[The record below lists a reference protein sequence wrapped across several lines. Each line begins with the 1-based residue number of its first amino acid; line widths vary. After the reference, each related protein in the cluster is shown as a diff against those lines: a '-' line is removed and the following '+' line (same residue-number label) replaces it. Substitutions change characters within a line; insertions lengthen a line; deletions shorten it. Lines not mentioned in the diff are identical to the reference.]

1 MKSIATIAALLLA
14 AAAATAAE
22 PAPPI
27 NIIFSADNAS
37 CAAWAKSAGNKL
49 IRQQYEMWARGFVSG
64 HNYANPA
71 QQVKVGTFPGG
82 DDLYKY
88 FDQYCRDNP
97 QHTVVAAAIQLVEQ
111 LAAPAPTAKPA
122 PAPER
127 KQPAK
132 TPASVPVK

>member
-97 QHTVVAAAIQLVEQ
+97 QQSFVAGAIQLVEQ
-111 LAAPAPTAKPA
+111 LADPPAAAKPA
-122 PAPER
+122 SAAKPS
-127 KQPAK
+127 AK
-132 TPASVPVK
+132 TPAPAQK

>member
-1 MKSIATIAALLLA
+1 VKSIATIAALLLA

-27 NIIFSADNAS
+27 NTIFPADNAS

-71 QQVKVGTFPGG
+71 QQVKVGAFLGG

-111 LAAPAPTAKPA
+111 LAAPAPAAKPA

-132 TPASVPVK
+132 APASVPVK

>member
-37 CAAWAKSAGNKL
+37 CAAWAKWAGNKL

-71 QQVKVGTFPGG
+71 QQVKVGAFPGG

-97 QHTVVAAAIQLVEQ
+97 QHTVVAAAIHLVEQ
-111 LAAPAPTAKPA
+111 LAAPAPAAKPA

>member
-14 AAAATAAE
+14 AAAAMAAE

-37 CAAWAKSAGNKL
+37 CAAWTKSAGNKL

-71 QQVKVGTFPGG
+71 QQVKVGAFPGG

-111 LAAPAPTAKPA
+111 LAAPAPAAKPA
-122 PAPER
+122 PAR

-132 TPASVPVK
+132 APASVPAK